1 MISGGCARPIDD
13 PVHRTGA
20 KPALSRQDAES
31 ARAAIER
38 RMESEIEARLAP
50 QIASRPVAAQPG
62 APQIVSPA
70 ITSEAL
76 LAYQQ
81 TMQQFLAL
89 QERVVSQFLN
99 GAAPATAEVRLA
111 APATLAHPAAPATV
125 ATGVSQAPVT
135 PVAATP
141 PVAPAAPIAV
151 FDPRTLLVAIVS
163 ERTGYPQEMLD
174 LDADLEADLGIDSI
188 KRVEILGALRKGL
201 PETMASAAQG
211 RMEKL
216 TRTRSLRAILAEL
229 ATFAPAPGP
238 AVEPAAAPAL
248 APAAVAEIAFDLR
261 AALLSVVAE
270 RTGYPAEMLG
280 MDADLEA
287 DLGIDSI
294 KRVEILG
301 AFRKQLPEALS
312 ASLAGGMEKLTRA
325 RSLGAILG
333 LLPSTVES
341 ATVGAPPS
349 APAAMAAPVPAAAV
363 AVDTAPIRELLLRV
377 VAERTGYPAEMLG
390 MDADLEAD
398 LGIDSIK
405 RVEILGALKSQVDA
419 TNAAAMSARMEKL
432 TRARSLS
439 KILAEL
445 AEAPAA
451 PAPAPAMTVGEPAA
465 NDAASTIAEDA
476 LPRYVV
482 KSTRLQTPEPAASGF
497 AGPVL
502 VLGPADALI
511 TRVMREL
518 GLRKLNA
525 VHVTETDGSAL
536 REAIDAMRKQHGA
549 VRGLLHLHGMMPAP
563 AATLVQW
570 RSLYQRDLTSLLHAV
585 QATLDDVPQMRLIAA
600 SRLGGTFGRDAV
612 GDGGPVA
619 GGANGLLNCLRAE
632 FPSVRAR
639 AVDFDGQSDAE
650 IATLLLDEL
659 LAESSEPEAGYIGI
673 ERFGSCTIEEPLVPN
688 PFPEPVEPAADWVL
702 LATGGARG
710 ITAEI
715 IEELCV
721 PGMRLV
727 LLGRTPEPAAEDLA
741 LSARGSE
748 DEVRKYLLAASL
760 ARGEKPR
767 PVEID
772 RAVARV
778 MTDREVRANLRRL
791 RATGAT
797 VDYVPCDVRDDAAFG
812 SLIDR
817 LYERFGRIDAVIHGA
832 GVIEDK
838 RLGDKSVES
847 FERVLGTKLDPAF
860 VLASRLRPASLKLL
874 AFFTSVAG
882 RFGNLGQGDYA
893 AANEALNRLAW
904 DLHRR
909 WTHTR
914 VISINW
920 GPWDAGMASE
930 GVKRGLRERGMEPI
944 PVKAGRRFF
953 REELAH
959 GPKHEV
965 ELVAGRGPWGRRAN
979 ETAPAPWTLDD
990 VGMDAGGVLVGRM
1003 QLRAD
1008 GVADDSQT
1016 LVAAMKRLVAIG
1028 WRGWTVSDIREL
1040 RMPAQPLASGQLRAR
1055 AASHSEPEEQ
1065 AVTVEL
1071 TGPGSREVLA
1081 RATVILRQG
1090 HASAI
1095 AAPGGP

>member
-1 MISGGCARPIDD
+1 
-13 PVHRTGA
+13 
-20 KPALSRQDAES
+20 
-31 ARAAIER
+31 
-38 RMESEIEARLAP
+38 MESEIEARLGQQVATSAAQPTAP
-50 QIASRPVAAQPG
+50 QIAS
-62 APQIVSPA
+62 PA
-70 ITSEAL
+70 ITSQAL

-89 QERVVSQFLN
+89 QERVISQFLD
-99 GAAPATAEVRLA
+99 GTAPSAGGAVAAAPAAIAQPAITATVATVVSQAQATTVA
-111 APATLAHPAAPATV
+111 ATTPAAPA
-125 ATGVSQAPVT
+125 
-135 PVAATP
+135 
-141 PVAPAAPIAV
+141 PIAA
-151 FDPRTLLVAIVS
+151 FDPRALLVAIVS

-201 PETMASAAQG
+201 PEAMASAAQG

-216 TRTRSLRAILAEL
+216 TRTRSLRAILVEL
-229 ATFAPAPGP
+229 ATFASPAP
-238 AVEPAAAPAL
+238 AVD
-248 APAAVAEIAFDLR
+248 APAASAPAVAAVAVATFDLR

-333 LLPSTVES
+333 LLPSAVES
-341 ATVGAPPS
+341 AVAEGPAA
-349 APAAMAAPVPAAAV
+349 APAATPASAPAAAV
-363 AVDTAPIRELLLRV
+363 AVDTTPIRDLLLRV

-419 TNAAAMSARMEKL
+419 ANAAAMAARMEKL

-451 PAPAPAMTVGEPAA
+451 ALAAPTVAVGEPAA
-465 NDAASTIAEDA
+465 NDPAAASAEEAA

-482 KSTRLQTPEPAASGF
+482 KSTRLATPEPVASGF
-497 AGPVL
+497 TGPVL
-502 VLGPADALI
+502 VLGPASAL
-511 TRVMREL
+511 TARVVREL
-518 GLRKLNA
+518 GLRKLVA

-549 VRGLLHLHGMMPAP
+549 VRGLLHLHGMMPA
-563 AATLVQW
+563 AASTVDQW
-570 RSLYQRDLTSLLHAV
+570 RSLYQRDLTSLLHAL
-585 QATLDDVPQMRLIAA
+585 QATLDDLPQMRLIAA

-612 GDGGPVA
+612 GDGGPIA

-632 FPSVRAR
+632 FPGVRAR
-639 AVDFDGQSDAE
+639 AVDFDGQTDAE

-659 LAESSEPEAGYIGI
+659 VAESHEPEVGYIGI

-715 IEELCV
+715 IEALSI

-741 LSARGSE
+741 LAARGSQ

-778 MTDREVRANLRRL
+778 MTDREIRSNLRRL
-791 RATGAT
+791 RAAGAT
-797 VDYVPCDVRDDAAFG
+797 VDYVPCDVRDEAAFG
-812 SLIDR
+812 ALIDR

-838 RLGDKSVES
+838 RLGDKTVES

-860 VLASRLRPASLKLL
+860 VLAGKLRPASLKLL

-920 GPWDAGMASE
+920 GPWDAGMATE

-959 GPKHEV
+959 GPRHEV

-979 ETAPAPWTLDD
+979 ETVPAPWTLDD

-1008 GVADDSQT
+1008 GVADDAQT

-1028 WRGWTVSDIREL
+1028 WRGWTVSDVREL
-1040 RMPAQPLASGQLRAR
+1040 RMPAQPLASGPLRAR